1 MSRIVS
7 FGTALISGVVLF
19 LLMSPGADASEKK
32 KIATPVDVR
41 EVSRR
46 KTLMDCF
53 NELKVRDGGW
63 CSMSGASINDVLP
76 KSISPEIHMVSGPKS
91 VISAWNGA
99 AFDSQRLKMYFH
111 GGGHRD
117 YGGNEVYELDL
128 LLGRWTRL
136 TDPSFIP
143 KATKE
148 VRCPVPETG
157 PAASHTYDG
166 IIFSK
171 VTQTIFVI
179 PSVYG
184 CFRGNL
190 TTKGDLWEFNPP
202 KTATR
207 NYLAPLSWRYRKKM
221 PKKMQPMY
229 YRTAEY
235 PKGQLYMANAHNEW
249 VFHPKEG
256 SWKRIGG
263 RPNFGA
269 GTSVYDKSRRGIWSL
284 HRLGLLFTKP
294 PIISKKVTAPGA
306 GVDGHSGLAMTRD
319 NKLIFW
325 NGAGLIHTFD
335 PKTLEWRLFDW
346 MGKGPKI
353 GSRVYSKWVWIPRY
367 DLYVGCMVILNR
379 TISWWPVVAWS
390 VLIRVQI
397 MKIRSYWMLAIS

>member
-7 FGTALISGVVLF
+7 FGTTLISGVVLF

-32 KIATPVDVR
+32 EIATPVDVR

-148 VRCPVPETG
+148 CVVQSPKQAQP
-157 PAASHTYDG
+157 P
-166 IIFSK
+166 
-171 VTQTIFVI
+171 
-179 PSVYG
+179 
-184 CFRGNL
+184 L
-190 TTKGDLWEFNPP
+190 T
-202 KTATR
+202 
-207 NYLAPLSWRYRKKM
+207 
-221 PKKMQPMY
+221 PM
-229 YRTAEY
+229 TV
-235 PKGQLYMANAHNEW
+235 LY
-249 VFHPKEG
+249 FLK
-256 SWKRIGG
+256 
-263 RPNFGA
+263 
-269 GTSVYDKSRRGIWSL
+269 
-284 HRLGLLFTKP
+284 
-294 PIISKKVTAPGA
+294 
-306 GVDGHSGLAMTRD
+306 
-319 NKLIFW
+319 
-325 NGAGLIHTFD
+325 
-335 PKTLEWRLFDW
+335 
-346 MGKGPKI
+346 
-353 GSRVYSKWVWIPRY
+353 
-367 DLYVGCMVILNR
+367 
-379 TISWWPVVAWS
+379 
-390 VLIRVQI
+390 
-397 MKIRSYWMLAIS
+397 